1 MFKRMLPH
9 ATLVVSVIFMTL
21 WVLDRFNGAMH
32 FLSRDIFKI
41 PFGIFLVLV
50 IIESV
55 IRIVQDRRS

>member
-1 MFKRMLPH
+1 MFKRILPH

-21 WVLDRFNGAMH
+21 WILDRVNGAMH

-41 PFGIFLVLV
+41 PFGLFLVLV
-50 IIESV
+50 IVESV